1 MYELYKP
8 HDGKPFLSPIYS
20 KKYKK
25 TIKAEYQQIRNT
37 LKIHPRFVKMA
48 EKTFQNVAKE
58 MNQPR
63 NNITFI
69 GIHHRQS
76 DMDAFMKKYNG
87 KILKKDFFYDMMKK
101 SRQLYNPP
109 IAFLYVSDDMIRGKE
124 LFRLEMNELDDLFF
138 VGRGNSKNID
148 DIGHDFALVVHSNH
162 TINTWGTFSHWLAV
176 LNTGEKHVI
185 SALHGYF

>member
-1 MYELYKP
+1 M
-8 HDGKPFLSPIYS
+8 GKSTSEINSNTFGNMTHPKVS
-20 KKYKK
+20 
-25 TIKAEYQQIRNT
+25 AE
-37 LKIHPRFVKMA
+37 A
-48 EKTFQNVAKE
+48 
-58 MNQPR
+58 
-63 NNITFI
+63 
-69 GIHHRQS
+69 
-76 DMDAFMKKYNG
+76 
-87 KILKKDFFYDMMKK
+87 KKDFFYDNMKK
-101 SRQLYNPP
+101 SRQLHNPP

-148 DIGHDFALVVHSNH
+148 DIGHDFAQVVHSNH